1 MTSIDT
7 VLPEATLPQTPRTR
21 AVRMGDRGS
30 HDRALIQAIIDEA
43 PICHIGFVDDAIRG
57 HGSPSPVVI
66 PTVPWRVGDELMI
79 HGASSSRMIRRL
91 QDGGDA
97 CVTISLI
104 DGWVL
109 ARSAFHH
116 SVNYRSVMLFGRP
129 RLVAEETE
137 KRAALDAL
145 MEKIEPGRSGRV
157 RAPNPQELKAT
168 AVLAFPIAE
177 ASAKR
182 RSGPP
187 SDDVEDLSHPVW
199 AGVVPLRLVAG
210 EPERDP
216 AQGAAQGPAQGTVG

>member
-1 MTSIDT
+1 MTS
-7 VLPEATLPQTPRTR
+7 LPADPTAGTATLLQTPRTR
-21 AVRMGDRGS
+21 PVRLGERGS
-30 HDRALIQAIIDEA
+30 HDAALIHAIIDEA
-43 PICHIGFVDDAIRG
+43 PICHVGFVDDAIKG
-57 HGSPSPVVI
+57 HAAPSPMVI
-66 PTVPWRVGDELMI
+66 PTIPWRVGNELLI

-91 QDGGDA
+91 QEGGEA

-145 MEKIEPGRSGRV
+145 MEKIEPGRSAKV
-157 RAPNPQELKAT
+157 RAPNVQELKAT
-168 AVLAFPIAE
+168 AVLAFAIAE

-187 SDDVEDLSHPVW
+187 GDDPEDMAHPVW
-199 AGVVPLRLVAG
+199 AGVVPLRLVSG
-210 EPERDP
+210 EPIRDP
-216 AQGAAQGPAQGTVG
+216 AQDPAQAIG